1 MGGSLVSL
9 FNFKTSVLKK
19 KDCKY
24 IYIYNKDYYCLF
36 KISGIVDIRLIN
48 GCAYQLSCSGVELK
62 TAAFLRQFFLCSFS
76 KVKFTGKGYKIKKN
90 SKKSVILLFNRAHIT
105 IFWWNNFIL
114 KKLKKYKMY
123 IRHTNRNCQAIKAL
137 LGVRNINIFTKKGLR
152 SSRQIL
158 YKKKGKK

>member
-1 MGGSLVSL
+1 MGGSLINF
-9 FNFKTSVLKK
+9 FNFKTSVLKRRNN
-19 KDCKY
+19 
-24 IYIYNKDYYCLF
+24 IYVYVYNDHYYCLF
-36 KISGIVDIRLIN
+36 KVSDSVDISLIN
-48 GCAYQLSCSGVELK
+48 SSAYLLSCSGVEQRMAEFLK
-62 TAAFLRQFFLCSFS
+62 QFFVCSFS
-76 KVKFTGKGYKIKKN
+76 KIKFTGKGYKIKKS

-123 IRHTNRNCQAIKAL
+123 IKHTNKNRQAVRAL

>member
-1 MGGSLVSL
+1 MGGSLINF
-9 FNFKTSVLKK
+9 FNFKTSVLKRRNHR
-19 KDCKY
+19 Y
-24 IYIYNKDYYCLF
+24 VYVYNNHYYCLF
-36 KISGIVDIRLIN
+36 KVSDSVDISLIN
-48 GCAYQLSCSGVELK
+48 SSAYLLSCSGVEPRTAEFLK
-62 TAAFLRQFFLCSFS
+62 QFFVCSFS
-76 KVKFTGKGYKIKKN
+76 KIKFTGKGYKIKKN

-123 IRHTNRNCQAIKAL
+123 IKHTNKNRQAVKAL